1 MTARRPRD
9 VAVVVGVCAVVL
21 VLAGVAKG
29 CRGLWDHPASFLC
42 HSDIRAL
49 YPLRELDRD
58 RFPYLQGDLIV
69 VPRTDRP
76 WPPFELQPV
85 DGANEYPVLTGILM
99 WLPSI
104 VSDDADPY
112 LLTSMVLL
120 APFGLATAWVLG
132 RMTGR
137 RALFWSASPMV
148 LLYAFHNW
156 DLVVVAA
163 SVAGF
168 WCWWRGRPIPAAV
181 CFGIG
186 GALKLYPLLF
196 LLPLVLDRLHARDR
210 RDAVRAAA
218 AGVGAFALINLP
230 IVLMSPSGWAVAYR
244 FQALR
249 MPNHDSLWGV
259 LARAFGLGRPTINAL
274 SAVAAVALLLALT
287 WGAERRARRDD
298 NFPFLPACAALLTG
312 FLLVSKVHSPQFA
325 LWLVPLFALVRVRL
339 GWYVLFVVTNLVMY
353 VAIFGVSVWSVE
365 ARDVLVTWS
374 VAARTATFALLVM
387 VFLRAQPAVSS
398 APASGP
404 FARAQARID

>member
-9 VAVVVGVCAVVL
+9 VAMVVGVCAVVL
-21 VLAGVAKG
+21 ILAGMSKG
-29 CRGLWDHPASFLC
+29 CRGFWDHPASFLC

-58 RFPYLQGDLIV
+58 RFPYLEGDLIV
-69 VPRTDRP
+69 VPRADRP
-76 WPPFELQPV
+76 WPPFELRPV
-85 DGANEYPVLTGILM
+85 DGANEYPVLTGVLM

-104 VSDDADPY
+104 VSDDADTY
-112 LLTSMVLL
+112 LLASAMLL
-120 APFGLATAWVLG
+120 APFGLATARVLG
-132 RMTGR
+132 GMTGR
-137 RALFWSASPMV
+137 RALVWSASPLL

-168 WCWWRGRPIPAAV
+168 WSWWRGRPMAAAV

-186 GALKLYPLLF
+186 GALKLYPVLF
-196 LLPLVLDRLHARDR
+196 LLPLVLDLLHARDR
-210 RDAVRAAA
+210 RGAVRAAA
-218 AGVGAFALINLP
+218 AGAGAFVLINLP
-230 IVLMSPSGWAVAYR
+230 IAVLSPSGWAVAYR

-259 LARAFGLGRPTINAL
+259 LARTFGLGRPTINAL
-274 SAVAAVALLLALT
+274 SAVAAVAVLLALM
-287 WGAERRARRDD
+287 WGAERRTRRDD
-298 NFPFLPACAALLTG
+298 TFPFLRSCAALLTG

-325 LWLVPLFALVRVRL
+325 LWLVPLFVLVRVRL
-339 GWYVLFVVTNLVMY
+339 RWYVLFVVTNLVLY

-374 VAARTATFALLVM
+374 VAARTVTFALLVI
-387 VFLRAQPAVSS
+387 VFLRAQPVVSRTPAAGALAR
-398 APASGP
+398 APAG
-404 FARAQARID
+404 ID